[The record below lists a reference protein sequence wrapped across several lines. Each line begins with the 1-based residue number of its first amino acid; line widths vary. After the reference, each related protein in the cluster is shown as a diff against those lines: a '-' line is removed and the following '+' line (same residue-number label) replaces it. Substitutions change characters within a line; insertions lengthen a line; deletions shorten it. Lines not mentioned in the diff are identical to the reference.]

1 MVSEYVS
8 CPLCG
13 FEFSRAD
20 TLCGHG
26 CPLGSMCHLICCPS
40 CGYEFPE
47 RPTGGSWLKKVFGR
61 EEEKVTS
68 LPEGVVAASTLAAG
82 DRATLVCMGLST
94 GTRERSLTVYGLVP
108 GAEVEIVQQS
118 PACVIR
124 IDQTELALDREIADE
139 ILVEPEIAGSS
150 GP

>member
-13 FEFSRAD
+13 FEFSRSD

-26 CPLGSMCHLICCPS
+26 CPLGALCHLICCPS

-47 RPTGGSWLKKVFGR
+47 RPPGGSWLKKIFGR
-61 EEEKVTS
+61 ETEEEAS
-68 LPEGVVAASTLAAG
+68 LPEGVVAASTLPPGA
-82 DRATLVCMGLST
+82 RATLVCMGLST
-94 GTRERSLTVYGLVP
+94 GTRERSLTAYGLVP
-108 GAEVEIVQQS
+108 GAKVEIVQQN

-139 ILVEPEIAGSS
+139 ILVEPVVAS
-150 GP
+150 

>member
-1 MVSEYVS
+1 
-8 CPLCG
+8 
-13 FEFSRAD
+13 
-20 TLCGHG
+20 
-26 CPLGSMCHLICCPS
+26 MCHLICCPS

-47 RPTGGSWLKKVFGR
+47 RPPGGSWLKKLFGQQ
-61 EEEKVTS
+61 EDKVTS

-82 DRATLVCMGLST
+82 ERATLVCMGLST

-108 GAEVEIVQQS
+108 GAEVEIVQQT

-139 ILVEPEIAGSS
+139 ILVEPRTAGA
-150 GP
+150 

>member
-1 MVSEYVS
+1 MATEYVS

-13 FEFSRAD
+13 FEFSRED

-47 RPTGGSWLKKVFGR
+47 QPTGGSWLKRLFGKQ
-61 EEEKVTS
+61 EETIS
-68 LPEGVVAASTLAAG
+68 NLPEGVVAASELEVG
-82 DRATLVCMGLST
+82 ERAQLVCMGLSS
-94 GTRERSLTVYGLVP
+94 GTRERSLTSFGLVP
-108 GAEVEIVQQS
+108 GAEVEIVQQR

-124 IDQTELALDREIADE
+124 VDQTELALDREIADE
-139 ILVEPEIAGSS
+139 ILVQPSD
-150 GP
+150 

>member
-1 MVSEYVS
+1 MASEYVS

-13 FEFSRAD
+13 FEFSRGD

-47 RPTGGSWLKKVFGR
+47 QPTGTSWLKRIFGR
-61 EEEKVTS
+61 KGEELS
-68 LPEGVVAASTLAAG
+68 NLPEGVVPASELTVGA
-82 DRATLVCMGLST
+82 RAQLVCLGLSS
-94 GTRERSLTVYGLVP
+94 GTRERSLTSFGLVP
-108 GAEVEIVQQS
+108 GAEVEIVQQR
-118 PACVIR
+118 PACVIL

-139 ILVEPEIAGSS
+139 ILVQPSES
-150 GP
+150 

>member
-1 MVSEYVS
+1 MATEYVS

-13 FEFSRAD
+13 FEFSRED

-47 RPTGGSWLKKVFGR
+47 RPQSSWLKRLFGK
-61 EEEKVTS
+61 EEQTIS
-68 LPEGVVAASTLAAG
+68 NLPEGVVAASRLEVGT
-82 DRATLVCMGLST
+82 RAQLICMGLSS
-94 GTRERSLTVYGLVP
+94 GTRERSLTAFGLVP
-108 GAEVEIVQQS
+108 GAEVEIVQQR

-124 IDQTELALDREIADE
+124 VDQTELALDREIANE
-139 ILVEPEIAGSS
+139 ILVEPRD
-150 GP
+150 